1 MERRGIERR
10 ELFKRAGIGSA
21 ALASFPALA
30 GTAWAHDDDDDG
42 GRRRFYF
49 DALSGR
55 AATIGGGETIAMTG
69 CGSFTQHSVRGGGEF
84 VHFDG
89 TKIPSPDFIA
99 TGSWKAARFLSFE
112 EIGTWGV
119 AVAGILV
126 LEIKLQPCDG
136 PVIRGATLT
145 VVCNLGP
152 AGIITDP
159 FQQEGFTLSVPGSAP
174 FRAFTPNVGLTLF
187 TRHCEELEER
197 EDEEE
202 EEEDD
207 DED

>member
-10 ELFKRAGIGSA
+10 ELFRRAGIGSA

-30 GTAWAHDDDDDG
+30 GAAWADDDDDDG

-49 DALSGR
+49 DALSGQ
-55 AATIGGGETIAMTG
+55 AATLGGGETVVMTG
-69 CGSFTQHSVRGGGEF
+69 CGSFTRRSVRGGGEF

-89 TKIPSPDFIA
+89 TRIPSTDFIA
-99 TGSWKAARFLSFE
+99 TGSWRATRLVSFE

-119 AVAGILV
+119 AVAGILE
-126 LEIKLQPCDG
+126 LEIKLRPCDE
-136 PVIRGATLT
+136 PVIRGATLK
-145 VVCNLGP
+145 VVCNLSP
-152 AGIITDP
+152 AGIITSP
-159 FQQEGFTLSVPGSAP
+159 FQQEGFTLRVPGLAP
-174 FRAFTPNVGLTLF
+174 FNPFTPNVGLTLF
-187 TRHCEELEER
+187 TRPCDELDER

-202 EEEDD
+202 E

>member
-30 GTAWAHDDDDDG
+30 GAAWADDDDDDDG

-49 DALSGR
+49 DALSGQ
-55 AATIGGGETIAMTG
+55 AATLGGGETVVMTG
-69 CGSFTQHSVRGGGEF
+69 CGSFTRRSVRGGGEF

-89 TKIPSPDFIA
+89 TRIPSTDFIA
-99 TGSWKAARFLSFE
+99 TGSWRATRVVSFE

-119 AVAGILV
+119 AVAGVLE
-126 LEIKLQPCDG
+126 LEIKLMPCDE
-136 PVIRGATLT
+136 PVIRGATLK
-145 VVCNLGP
+145 VVCNLSP
-152 AGIITDP
+152 AGIITSP
-159 FQQEGFTLSVPGSAP
+159 FQQEGFTLRVPGLAP
-174 FRAFTPNVGLTLF
+174 FNPFTPNVGLTLF
-187 TRHCEELEER
+187 TRPCDELEER

-202 EEEDD
+202 

>member
-30 GTAWAHDDDDDG
+30 GVAWADDDDDDDR

-49 DALSGR
+49 DALSGQ
-55 AATIGGGETIAMTG
+55 AATLTGGETIVMTG
-69 CGSFTQHSVRGGGEF
+69 CGSFKHRSVRGGGEF

-99 TGSWKAARFLSFE
+99 TGSWKASRVLSFE

-119 AVAGILV
+119 AVAGILE
-126 LEIKLQPCDG
+126 LEITLKPCEG
-136 PVIRGATLT
+136 RAIRGATLKI
-145 VVCNLGP
+145 VCNLPP
-152 AGIITDP
+152 AGIVTSP
-159 FQQEGFTLSVPGSAP
+159 FQQEGFTLSVPGLAP
-174 FRAFTPNVGLTLF
+174 FNPFTPNIGLTLF
-187 TRHCEELEER
+187 TRRCKEL
-197 EDEEE
+197 DEEE
-202 EEEDD
+202 KE